1 MVAVG
6 RRMASQN
13 VKYGRCTESKT
24 ADNAS
29 QAVQRVKLSKNSSF
43 TGADNPENKTAE
55 AWQFSR
61 QTCWIAVLVDLTKG
75 GSDDKLSTNQ
85 GDGAAILSEHSIV
98 PKNEEH
104 QKTNSELNSKPKAE
118 IRN

>member
-1 MVAVG
+1 M
-6 RRMASQN
+6 
-13 VKYGRCTESKT
+13 
-24 ADNAS
+24 
-29 QAVQRVKLSKNSSF
+29 QRVKLSKNSSF